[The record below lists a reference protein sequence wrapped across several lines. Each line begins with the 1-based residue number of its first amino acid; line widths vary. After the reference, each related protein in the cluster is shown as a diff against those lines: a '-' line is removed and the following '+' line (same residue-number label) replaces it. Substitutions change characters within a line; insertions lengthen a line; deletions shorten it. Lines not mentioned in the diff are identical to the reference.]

1 MKQQAP
7 TAALDVAAVSHNYG
21 DRKALDNV
29 SLNVERGEFC
39 ALLGLNGAGKS
50 TLFSLITRL
59 FSSATGSVKILG
71 YDVRRDSGEALR
83 RIGVVFQSR
92 TVDADLSVM
101 QNMSYHAALHGISSR
116 DGKMLAL
123 EALERVSLAD
133 KAHAKV
139 KELSG
144 GQVRR
149 AEIARALIHRPK
161 LLLLDEPTVGLDV
174 GSRRDIAEQVRR
186 LVQND
191 GLGVLWATH
200 ILEEID
206 GADKVVILHKGRVL
220 ESGTAKTIVE
230 KSNAANLT
238 AAFTQMTGGAGADAN
253 SGAPS
258 P

>member
-1 MKQQAP
+1 MKQQSP
-7 TAALDVAAVSHNYG
+7 MAALDVAAVSHNYG
-21 DRKALDNV
+21 ERKALDNV
-29 SLNVERGEFC
+29 TLSVEQGEFC

-59 FSSATGSVKILG
+59 FSPATGSIRILG
-71 YDVRRDSGEALR
+71 YDVRRDPGEALR

-92 TVDADLSVM
+92 TVDGDLSVM
-101 QNMSYHAALHGISSR
+101 QNMSYHAALHGISPR
-116 DGKMLAL
+116 DGKALAM
-123 EALERVSLAD
+123 EALDRVSLAD

-174 GSRRDIAEQVRR
+174 GSRRDILAQVRK
-186 LVQND
+186 LVAQD
-191 GLGVLWATH
+191 RLGVLWATH

-206 GADKVVILHKGRVL
+206 GADRAVILHRGRVL
-220 ESGTAKTIVE
+220 ASGDVQTILAKAGATTLTEAFTKMISESGGV
-230 KSNAANLT
+230 ANGEV
-238 AAFTQMTGGAGADAN
+238 AV
-253 SGAPS
+253 
-258 P
+258 